1 MAKIRF
7 ARLSFQKKLTHY
19 ADERSAH
26 ERRMALLSE
35 VIDYYTDVNAHLKG
49 TSEEDKINV
58 GN

>member
-1 MAKIRF
+1 
-7 ARLSFQKKLTHY
+7 
-19 ADERSAH
+19 
-26 ERRMALLSE
+26 MALLSE